1 MYFDFWG
8 GIHALHKIFT
18 AIQEN
23 VRKAVAKNAV
33 LDPKIFI

>member
-1 MYFDFWG
+1 MYFDFWVEYM
-8 GIHALHKIFT
+8 LCTFT

-23 VRKAVAKNAV
+23 VEKAVAKNAV